1 MSVTCTAGWR
11 EAAVK
16 RAPGRSEVAGV
27 AWRALEIKSKIA
39 LIESKG
45 GNPGLCII

>member
-1 MSVTCTAGWR
+1 MSVTCAAGWR

-16 RAPGRSEVAGV
+16 RAPGRSEAAGG

-39 LIESKG
+39 LIESQG
-45 GNPGLCII
+45 SNPGLGII